1 MSFIK
6 NPFRK
11 SDKVKASQ
19 QPVSPAINRAINQKT
34 AHTGASGA
42 HSTTGK
48 TSLPKNYL
56 DPNSVF

>member
-11 SDKVKASQ
+11 SDKIKAHQ
-19 QPVSPAINRAINQKT
+19 QSVNPTINRAINQQST
-34 AHTGASGA
+34 RTGVQSANPA
-42 HSTTGK
+42 TGK
-48 TSLPKNYL
+48 SSLPKNYL

>member
-11 SDKVKASQ
+11 SDTIKARQ
-19 QPVSPAINRAINQKT
+19 KAANPTMNRAINQNT
-34 AHTGASGA
+34 ARAGVQGSKPAS
-42 HSTTGK
+42 SK
-48 TSLPKNYL
+48 SSLPKNYL

>member
-19 QPVSPAINRAINQKT
+19 QPVNPSINRAINQKA
-34 AHTGASGA
+34 AHTGVNGA
-42 HSTTGK
+42 QGATGK

-56 DPNSVF
+56 DPSSVF

>member
-11 SDKVKASQ
+11 SDKVKARQ
-19 QPVSPAINRAINQKT
+19 KTINPTINRAVNQT
-34 AHTGASGA
+34 TSRTGVQGA
-42 HSTTGK
+42 KKS
-48 TSLPKNYL
+48 SLPQNYL

>member
-11 SDKVKASQ
+11 ADKVKAHQ
-19 QPVSPAINRAINQKT
+19 KTVSPTINRAINQKT
-34 AHTGASGA
+34 AQTGAQG
-42 HSTTGK
+42 TTGK

>member
-11 SDKVKASQ
+11 NPPVKAQTNSQ
-19 QPVSPAINRAINQKT
+19 NPTVANKRIQAAKP
-34 AHTGASGA
+34 GAKPGTDKSG
-42 HSTTGK
+42 
-48 TSLPKNYL
+48 LPKNYL

>member
-11 SDKVKASQ
+11 SDKVKANQ
-19 QPVSPAINRAINQKT
+19 KPVSPTINRAINQKT
-34 AHTGASGA
+34 AQAGIAGAQSA
-42 HSTTGK
+42 AGK

>member
-11 SDKVKASQ
+11 SDKTKLQQNTVNPAS
-19 QPVSPAINRAINQKT
+19 NRVASN
-34 AHTGASGA
+34 ARTGVQGA
-42 HSTTGK
+42 KPGVGK

>member
-11 SDKVKASQ
+11 SDKVKAHQ
-19 QPVSPAINRAINQKT
+19 KPINPTVNRATNPNSSR
-34 AHTGASGA
+34 TGVQG
-42 HSTTGK
+42 TTK
-48 TSLPKNYL
+48 SSLPQNYL

>member
-11 SDKVKASQ
+11 SDKVKAGQ
-19 QPVSPAINRAINQKT
+19 QTVNPTINRALNQKT
-34 AHTGASGA
+34 AHTGISGA
-42 HSTTGK
+42 QGANGK

>member
-11 SDKVKASQ
+11 SDKVKAHQ
-19 QPVSPAINRAINQKT
+19 KPVSPTINRAINQKT
-34 AHTGASGA
+34 AQAGAQGA
-42 HSTTGK
+42 AGK